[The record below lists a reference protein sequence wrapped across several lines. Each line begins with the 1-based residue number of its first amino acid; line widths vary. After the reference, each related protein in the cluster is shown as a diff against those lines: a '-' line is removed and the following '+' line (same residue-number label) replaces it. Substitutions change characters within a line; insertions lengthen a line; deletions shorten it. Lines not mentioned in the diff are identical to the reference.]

1 MVSINLE
8 QLRNRTAPLEMD
20 PEQFR
25 SLGHDLVD
33 QIASFL
39 SSLRTRPV
47 TPAESPEQVRAIL
60 AGSRALP
67 EEAQDAGTLLRDTAR
82 LLFEHSLFNGHPRF
96 YGYITSSA
104 APIGMLADL
113 LAAAVNA
120 NVGAWKLSP
129 MATEIEAQLVRWL
142 AQFIGYPA
150 DCGGL
155 LLSGGNMANLT
166 CFLAARAAQ
175 AGWDVRRQGVAG
187 GPRLCVYA
195 SAETHTWL
203 QKAADLAGLGTEAIH
218 WIDGPRGMN
227 LDELQARYR
236 RDRDEGYQP
245 FLVVGS
251 AGTVSTGAVEPLPEL
266 AAFCQ
271 EHKLWFHVD
280 GAYGAFANGLAG
292 APPELKGLQSADS
305 VAVDPHKWLYAPLE
319 AGCAL
324 VRNPSALR
332 NAFSYHPPY
341 YSFEGEGMNYYDIG
355 PQNSR
360 GFRALKVWLAL
371 QQAGAAGYREMIQDD
386 ITLARYLYDL
396 AVDHPELE
404 AITHHLS
411 ITTLRYVPPELRA
424 ELGSEQT
431 EEYLNELNQRLLEA
445 IEKSGEAFISNA
457 VIAGKYAL
465 RFCIVNFRA
474 SAGDIEAMPQLV
486 ARLGRRIHAELRS
499 STARSQSAHKEGQ
512 PLSNAREDE
521 PVKAPLAERPE
532 LPGHDPASSERV

>member
-1 MVSINLE
+1 MTIHQHQKEMQAGTEPTNSRTHIE
-8 QLRNRTAPLEMD
+8 KLRARVAPLDMTGC
-20 PEQFR
+20 QFR
-25 SLGHDLVD
+25 ALGHDLVD
-33 QIASFL
+33 RIAGFL
-39 SSLRTRPV
+39 ASIRSHPV
-47 TPAESPEQVRAIL
+47 TRAESPVEVRAAL
-60 AGSRALP
+60 SANRALP
-67 EEAQDAGTLLRDTAR
+67 EEGQDPESLLRNAAE

-113 LAAAVNA
+113 LASAVNA
-120 NVGAWKLSP
+120 NVGAWKLAP
-129 MATEIEAQLVRWL
+129 MATEIEAQVIRWL
-142 AQFIGYPA
+142 AQFIGYPTG
-150 DCGGL
+150 CGGL

-166 CFLAARAAQ
+166 CFLAARAAC
-175 AGWDVRRQGVAG
+175 ADWDVRKRGVAS

-203 QKAADLAGLGTEAIH
+203 QKAADLTGLGTDAIH
-218 WIDGPRGMN
+218 WIDGRQGMD
-227 LDELQARYR
+227 LDELQVRYR
-236 RDRDEGYQP
+236 RDRDDGYQP

-251 AGTVSTGAVEPLPEL
+251 AGTVSTGAVDPLPDL

-280 GAYGAFANGLAG
+280 GAYGAFANGMAG
-292 APPELKGLQSADS
+292 APPELKGLESADS

-324 VRNPSALR
+324 VRNLSALR

-341 YSFEGEGMNYYDIG
+341 YSFEGEGLNYYDIG

-371 QQAGAAGYREMIQDD
+371 QQPGAAGYREMIQDD
-386 ITLARYLYDL
+386 ITLARHLYDL

-404 AITHHLS
+404 AITYHLS
-411 ITTLRYVPPELRA
+411 ITTLRYVPRELRA
-424 ELGSEQT
+424 EVGSEQT
-431 EEYLNELNQRLLEA
+431 EEYLNELNRRLLEA

-457 VIAGKYAL
+457 VFAGKYAL

-474 SAGDIEAMPQLV
+474 STGDIEAMPPLV

-499 STARSQSAHKEGQ
+499 AIVRI
-512 PLSNAREDE
+512 
-521 PVKAPLAERPE
+521 
-532 LPGHDPASSERV
+532 SESVLEKD

>member
-1 MVSINLE
+1 MTRNSRISPSPPLRIE
-8 QLRNRTAPLEMD
+8 QLKTRSAALDLTSD
-20 PEQFR
+20 QFR

-33 QIASFL
+33 RIAEFL
-39 SSLRTRPV
+39 ASLRTLPV
-47 TPAESPEQVRAIL
+47 TRAESPGEVRAAL
-60 AGSRALP
+60 DANRALP
-67 EEAQDAGTLLRDTAR
+67 EEGQDLQSLLRDSAA

-104 APIGMLADL
+104 APVGMLADL

-120 NVGAWKLSP
+120 NVGAWKLAP
-129 MATEIEAQLVRWL
+129 MATEIEAQVIRWL

-166 CFLAARAAQ
+166 CFLAARAAC
-175 AGWDVRRQGVAG
+175 AGWDVRKRGVAS
-187 GPRLCVYA
+187 GPRLYVYA

-218 WIDGPRGMN
+218 WIDGRRGMD
-227 LDELQARYR
+227 LDELQVRYR
-236 RDRDEGYQP
+236 RDSDAGYQP

-251 AGTVSTGAVEPLPEL
+251 AGTVSTGAVDPLPDL
-266 AAFCQ
+266 AAFCR
-271 EHKLWFHVD
+271 EHQLWFHVD
-280 GAYGAFANGLAG
+280 GAYGVFASGLAG
-292 APPELKGLQSADS
+292 APPELKGLESADS

-319 AGCAL
+319 VGCAL

-332 NAFSYHPPY
+332 NAFSYHPSY
-341 YSFEGEGMNYYDIG
+341 YSFEGEGINYYDMG

-404 AITHHLS
+404 AITHNLS

-424 ELGSEQT
+424 GLGSEQT
-431 EEYLNELNQRLLEA
+431 EEYLNELNRRLLEA
-445 IEKSGEAFISNA
+445 IEKSGEAFASNA
-457 VIAGKYAL
+457 VIDGNYAL

-486 ARLGRRIHAELRS
+486 ARLGRRVHAELES
-499 STARSQSAHKEGQ
+499 STARISDSA
-512 PLSNAREDE
+512 
-521 PVKAPLAERPE
+521 
-532 LPGHDPASSERV
+532 PAKTNDGSPR